1 MGHKDFLID
10 LAQRRG
16 NKTIGHEATRFVELD
31 GGVIVEP
38 TAFEP
43 DPATHHDSHYYNAI
57 TNVLYK
63 KVVTR
68 KEPGIVVAHWQ
79 KVSY

>member
-43 DPATHHDSHYYNAI
+43 DPATHHDSHI
-57 TNVLYK
+57 TM
-63 KVVTR
+63 R
-68 KEPGIVVAHWQ
+68 
-79 KVSY
+79 